1 MEKEKFLDNQARL
14 KACIQKVERGE
25 ELTLAFFGGSITQGS
40 LATARKTLTLAGYF
54 AGGRSVSRR
63 QSFIM

>member
-25 ELTLAFFGGSITQGS
+25 ELTLAFFGGLSPRGLWRQR
-40 LATARKTLTLAGYF
+40 RKTLTLAGYF